1 MKSYKGKKLPLDK
14 IGVRRKTVLPL
25 LVFLVGMSILA
36 GITYNI
42 RSNQQKQNQIKARL
56 NAMTYSER
64 MKNEIMSEIGVTD
77 TLQQILISEGGK
89 IDRFYKVA
97 QDMMTDSIQSIQLAP
112 NGVVTDIYPVEGN
125 EAGKIDLIHDEER
138 GRISCYARDHHT
150 LIMQGPFEL
159 KQGGYGIAVR
169 NPVYLEIET
178 GKQSF
183 WGFTIVIIR
192 VPDIFTDSVKAL
204 SDFGY
209 QYRLLKSVSPW
220 NTKYEEVC
228 SSGGNIDNPVYYKF
242 EMSGSKW
249 KLEVVPKDGWT
260 DHQYMY
266 AVLIGGILIVLLL
279 TGLTAELL
287 SLDEHRKQLKKIAV
301 TDGLTNVYNRHGFE
315 ELVTQYLIQN
325 SNKPCVAAQF
335 DVDDFKFIN
344 DMYGHATGDM
354 ALEILAKSMQDFFPG
369 EAVLG
374 RNGGDEFCIFLP
386 NCTCEDVKVQMEQF
400 TEIERKF
407 RYGEA
412 EHIFSISLGYAEYPE
427 HAKSYADLMRCA
439 DVALYQ
445 VKERGKHGCMAYRHG
460 LRLEIRKRLGF
471 ALKDVSE
478 NLPGAFIIYKADKDD
493 DELLFANRE
502 MVRLTGCKNM
512 DELFAYTGKHF
523 CNLIHEDE
531 YKSVEQSIW
540 EQIDEGHS
548 NDYVHFHMK
557 KEDGT
562 YLKVLD
568 HGRIVDSAHYGRVFY
583 VLILDWNSM
592 QRHYGDKANSFE
604 EK

>member
-1 MKSYKGKKLPLDK
+1 MRVYKKKELSLDK
-14 IGVRRKTVLPL
+14 ITARRNAVLPL
-25 LVFLVGMSILA
+25 LVFLIGMSILA

-42 RSNQQKQNQIKARL
+42 RSNQQKQNRITARL
-56 NAMTYSER
+56 NAMTYAER
-64 MKNEIMSEIGVTD
+64 MKNEVMSGIGVTE
-77 TLQQILISEGGK
+77 TLQQILISEGGQ

-150 LIMQGPFEL
+150 VVMQGPFEL

-169 NPVYLEIET
+169 NPVYLEIAT
-178 GKQSF
+178 GQQSF

-192 VPDIFTDSVKAL
+192 VPDIFADSVKAL
-204 SDFGY
+204 SNFGY
-209 QYRLLKSVSPW
+209 QYRLSKSVSPW

-228 SSGGNIDNPVYYKF
+228 TSGGKIVNPVYYKF
-242 EMSGSKW
+242 EMGGSSW
-249 KLEVVPKDGWT
+249 KLEVMPKDGWI

-287 SLDEHRKQLKKIAV
+287 SIDEHRKQLKKIAV

-315 ELVTQYLIQN
+315 ELVTQYLLQN
-325 SNKPCVAAQF
+325 PDKPCVTAQF

-354 ALEILAKSMQDFFPG
+354 ALEILSKSMQEFFTK

-386 NCTCEDVKVQMEQF
+386 NCTCEDVKEQMEQF

-407 RYGEA
+407 RYGEV
-412 EHIFSISLGYAEYPE
+412 EHVFSISLGYAEYPE
-427 HAKSYADLMRCA
+427 HAKNYADLMRCA

-445 VKERGKHGCMAYRHG
+445 VKLRGKHGCMAYRDG

-512 DELFAYTGKHF
+512 DELFTYTGKSF
-523 CNLIHEDE
+523 RNLIHEDE
-531 YKSVEQSIW
+531 YELVERSIW
-540 EQIDEGHS
+540 EQIEDGHS
-548 NDYVHFHMK
+548 NDYVHFHMRK
-557 KEDGT
+557 KDGT

-592 QRHYGDKANSFE
+592 QRHYGDKVNFSD